1 MCKSAK
7 EGGQRCWN
15 HANKAYEKALADE
28 QLAVNKIEKF
38 EKSYNQI
45 NATIAGLD
53 DSSNEVTPYGIN
65 KASINAQLEN
75 LEYSLERGDIDNDTY
90 ERESLRLNHI
100 GTPEYRKELE
110 NSRSFC
116 VATMAKEEENLIALQ
131 KETKHARREMNTT
144 HTGLKNLE
152 NEIREEKDT
161 AKRRALRVEHAAGT
175 RLKKKRQETFERI
188 QKNELASEKLKEKAQ
203 MKFEIAQTIDPTES
217 LENKQAYEEVMI
229 EGQKLKAE
237 AFLKKND
244 GHMES
249 QALIDAKTGKLI
261 PAKIVNGKF
270 GKTWLLLS
278 GNDPDSKPTKFMTI
292 PQGKTVESRAKTWN
306 DRGIKVGLVSVPGQV
321 RVKEEENGSK
331 KVVIQ
336 RADKGF
342 DDKAV
347 IVSHDVYGELLK
359 KK

>member
-7 EGGQRCWN
+7 EGGQRCYS
-15 HANKAYEKALADE
+15 HASKAYEKALANE
-28 QLAVNKIEKF
+28 QFTVNKIEKF
-38 EKSYNQI
+38 EKTYNQV
-45 NATIAGLD
+45 NAIIAGLD
-53 DSSNEVTPYGIN
+53 DSNDEVTPYGIN
-65 KASINAQLEN
+65 KASINAQLEE
-75 LEYSLERGDIDNDTY
+75 LEYSLEHGEIDTDTY

-100 GTPEYRKELE
+100 GTPEYRKGLE
-110 NSRSFC
+110 SDKSYC
-116 VATMAKEEENLIALQ
+116 VNTMAKEEEKLIKLQ
-131 KETKHARREMNTT
+131 KETKHARLEMHTT

-152 NEIREEKDT
+152 NEIREEKDD

-217 LENKQAYEEVMI
+217 LENKQAYEEIMI
-229 EGQKLKAE
+229 EGKKLEAE

-261 PAKIVNGKF
+261 PAKLVNGKF

-278 GNDPDSKPTKFMTI
+278 SNDPDSKPTKFMTI
-292 PQGKTVESRAKTWN
+292 PQGKTMESRAKTWN
-306 DRGIKVGLVSVPGQV
+306 DRGIKVGLVSVPGRV
-321 RVKEEENGSK
+321 RVKEEDDGIK

-347 IVSHDVYGELLK
+347 IISNDVYGELLNK
-359 KK
+359 K